1 MAGKNDY
8 SINGKCMDNLQ
19 RIMSPEYLE
28 SRIDVLEEVMDVL
41 LETSTG
47 LLIDDK
53 SVYLRLIAEVRT
65 TVKDCRTIAKLLN
78 EKSTENEQG

>member
-1 MAGKNDY
+1 
-8 SINGKCMDNLQ
+8 MDNLQ

-53 SVYLRLIAEVRT
+53 SVYLRLIA
-65 TVKDCRTIAKLLN
+65 
-78 EKSTENEQG
+78 

>member
-1 MAGKNDY
+1 
-8 SINGKCMDNLQ
+8 MDNLQ

>member
-47 LLIDDK
+47 LLIADK
-53 SVYLRLIAEVRT
+53 SEYLRLIAEVRT
-65 TVKDCRTIAKLLN
+65 SIKDYRTIAKSLN

>member
-1 MAGKNDY
+1 
-8 SINGKCMDNLQ
+8 
-19 RIMSPEYLE
+19 MSPEYLE